1 MLNILKN
8 LKRKRKK
15 KNSFV
20 HRGTVITI
28 GVIAAVA
35 ALVYFYVEKRS
46 YHDYEILQTSE
57 QEDVVSTGYEEMA
70 NGILRYSP
78 DGASL
83 VNSSMEAY
91 WSVLYEMKNPVA
103 DIKGDRA
110 VVADQDGTLIEIF
123 DKDGE
128 TGSVT
133 TSYNIVKARVSSQGM
148 VAAILDGGDATWINF
163 YSSDGTLIAENQT
176 HVADPGYPMDVAI
189 SDNSE
194 IMMVTYQFVEGSQ
207 TTSYVAFYNFG
218 DVGQSEDDHIVSG
231 YTYEGVVI
239 PQVEYIDA
247 TRSVALKD
255 NGFTTYSG
263 AQIPKEGTTVEV
275 KKEIVSTFFDE
286 NTIGLV
292 FKSGNKDKQ
301 YKMQV
306 YSIGGTLRFEKEFN
320 VPYTTIKMS
329 DGCILMYNS
338 SQICVMN
345 SRGVERYNG
354 TIDGTINNFFKI
366 GWNKYMLV
374 LDNGVNVI
382 KLK

>member
-1 MLNILKN
+1 MVNILKK
-8 LKRKRKK
+8 LSRKRKK

-78 DGASL
+78 DGAAL
-83 VNSSMEAY
+83 VNNSMEAY

-123 DKDGE
+123 DKNGE

-133 TSYNIVKARVSSQGM
+133 TSYNIVKARISSQGM

-163 YSSDGTLIAENQT
+163 YEPDGTLIAENQT
-176 HVADPGYPMDVAI
+176 HVTDPGYPMDVAV

-231 YTYEGVVI
+231 YTYDDVVI
-239 PQVEYIDA
+239 PQVEYIDSSRA
-247 TRSVALKD
+247 VALKD
-255 NGFTTYSG
+255 NGFTTYTG

-292 FKSGNKDKQ
+292 FKSGKKNKQ
-301 YKMQV
+301 YTMQV
-306 YSIGGTLRFEKEFN
+306 YNTDGKLRFEKEFN